1 MGNRNQKS
9 GLTARSPSARAQTKQ
24 PQIKMPRRR
33 VPPPLR
39 IWDVLR
45 WAPKPLDP
53 QRRARTSVK
62 GRWGG
67 SKQGDPRKLESPGP
81 FILEE
86 RRKICSQS
94 GILIMQMGLVVGS
107 IPQSS
112 GKFLSLGKQETRK
125 TQPLYRSES
134 SRKTTPNST
143 LRESNP
149 LSGRFCT
156 IQKPVGMQIPEVLM
170 FINPPL
176 NWQAGT

>member
-1 MGNRNQKS
+1 MH
-9 GLTARSPSARAQTKQ
+9 
-24 PQIKMPRRR
+24 RRR

-53 QRRARTSVK
+53 QRRARTPVK

-67 SKQGDPRKLESPGP
+67 SKQGDPRKLQSPGP

-107 IPQSS
+107 IPHSLVVRF
-112 GKFLSLGKQETRK
+112 FLRGKQEPKKSGLTARSPSARAQTK
-125 TQPLYRSES
+125 QP
-134 SRKTTPNST
+134 
-143 LRESNP
+143 
-149 LSGRFCT
+149 
-156 IQKPVGMQIPEVLM
+156 QIKMKKSILQLVLVK
-170 FINPPL
+170 L
-176 NWQAGT
+176 LL